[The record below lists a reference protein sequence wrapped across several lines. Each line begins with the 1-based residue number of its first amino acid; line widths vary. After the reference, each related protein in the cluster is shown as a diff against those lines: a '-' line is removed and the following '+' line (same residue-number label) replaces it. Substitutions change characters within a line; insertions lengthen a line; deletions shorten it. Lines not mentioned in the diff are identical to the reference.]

1 MDNPVTLLMGASRGI
16 GAALAYAV
24 AADGGAL
31 MLVARSRGPLEA
43 LASDIR
49 SRGGVAATFV
59 GDLSERGIA
68 IEIVRQTLTR
78 FGRIDHLVNNAA
90 VIEPVQRIAQVDP
103 LQWAENLRINVGSLY
118 LNCQAVLPTMI
129 AQEAGVI
136 VNLSSGAAHRPVDGW
151 SAYCASKAASLML
164 TQVLTLEVP
173 STVRIYAF
181 QPGAVDTPMLDSV
194 RQTGLSEYS
203 QRPRETLLPADLPAR
218 VIAYL
223 CRECP
228 ADLAGQELTIRDPA
242 LRQRVG
248 LPERDY
254 Q

>member
-1 MDNPVTLLMGASRGI
+1 MDRPVTLLMGASRGI
-16 GAALAYAV
+16 GAALAHAV
-24 AADGGAL
+24 ADDGGAL
-31 MLVARSRGPLEA
+31 MLVARSRDALEA

-49 SRGGVAATFV
+49 RKGGVVGTFV
-59 GDLSERGIA
+59 GDLSEPGIA
-68 IEIVRQTLTR
+68 TEIVRQTLIR

-90 VIEPVQRIAQVDP
+90 VIEPVQRLAQVDP
-103 LQWAENLRINVGSLY
+103 LRWAGNLRTNVGSLY
-118 LNCQAVLPTMI
+118 LNCQAVLPTMV
-129 AQEAGVI
+129 AQSVGVI

-173 STVRIYAF
+173 DTVRIYAF
-181 QPGAVDTPMLDSV
+181 QPGAVDTSMLDSV
-194 RQTGLSEYS
+194 RQSGLSEYS
-203 QRPRETLLPADLPAR
+203 QRPRETLLPPELPAR

-223 CRECP
+223 CRESP
-228 ADLAGQELTIRDPA
+228 ADLAGQELTIRDPE

-248 LPERDY
+248 LPDINY